1 MKNNISPEFI
11 RRIPKT
17 DLHLHL
23 DGSLRIP
30 TLIELAKKQRVKLP
44 SYTEEGLRRS
54 LFKNHYASLPDYL
67 QGFAY
72 TCAVMQDAESL
83 ERIAFELAE
92 DNLAEGVRYIEVRYA
107 PQLHINAHLDME
119 HVVRA
124 VARGLERAQKRHNQ
138 SADVRAGRDVAFHF
152 GIIVCALRF
161 LVPQMSLYYRHLF
174 DVMSYAAPKQV
185 CAAASMELA
194 RAAVRLAHDKGL
206 PVVAFDLAGAE
217 HGYPAD
223 DHSDAY
229 QYAHDHFIRK
239 TVHAGEAYGPESIFQ
254 AITKCYANRIGH
266 GTWLFEHQMI
276 QNPAISDPKAY
287 CTYLAEYIASQ
298 RITMEVCLTSNAQT
312 QPRLRDLRKHP
323 LRKMLDHELSVS
335 ICTDNRLM
343 SNTSV
348 TKELCLA
355 LDKLQMT
362 PRELRNVVIAGF
374 KGSFFPGTY
383 REKRDFVRQV
393 INRYEA
399 LEREFACS
407 ITQKTDCAAFP
418 RQRSSVGRD
427 RNRESCRPVS

>member
-1 MKNNISPEFI
+1 MISKEFI

-30 TLIELAKKQRVKLP
+30 TLIELAKKQKVKLP
-44 SYTEEGLRRS
+44 SYTEDGLRR
-54 LFKNHYASLPDYL
+54 LVFKDNYKDLPDYL

-107 PQLHINAHLDME
+107 PQLHINDKLGME
-119 HVVRA
+119 KVVRA
-124 VARGLERAQKRHNQ
+124 VTRGLERAQKQHNRRK
-138 SADVRAGRDVAFHF
+138 SADDVPFHF

-161 LVPQMSLYYRHLF
+161 LVPQMSHYYRRLF
-174 DVMSYAAPKQV
+174 DVMSYATTKQV
-185 CAAASMELA
+185 AAAASMDLA
-194 RAAVRLAHDKGL
+194 RAAVDLAHNKGL
-206 PVVAFDLAGAE
+206 PIVGFDLAGAE
-217 HGYPAD
+217 RGYPAD
-223 DHSDAY
+223 DHSAAF

-254 AITKCYANRIGH
+254 AITKCYANRVGH
-266 GTWLFEHQMI
+266 GTWLFAHELI
-276 QNPAISDPKAY
+276 QNPAIPDPRAY
-287 CTYLAEYIASQ
+287 AHHLAEYIASQ
-298 RITMEVCLTSNAQT
+298 RITIEVCLTSNAQT
-312 QPRLRDLRKHP
+312 LPKLRNLSRHP
-323 LRKMLDHELSVS
+323 LRQMLDHELSVS

-348 TKELCLA
+348 SHELQLA
-355 LDKLQMT
+355 LDKLKMT

-374 KGSFFPGTY
+374 KGSFFPGSY
-383 REKRDFVRQV
+383 REKREFVRQV

-399 LEREFACS
+399 LEA
-407 ITQKTDCAAFP
+407 QLP
-418 RQRSSVGRD
+418 R
-427 RNRESCRPVS
+427 